1 MNKEM
6 ITRRAFAGLAA
17 ASTVSTLS
25 ACNSNVLQAIL
36 NPDSV
41 LGGGDSQNGGQ
52 GGDGDEPSQ
61 SNLVMLEETPDNPT
75 LTGDLSKIVTGVWCV
90 DNGVGT
96 KGGSKEGKTFDHGG
110 MLNQGYNDGTVLYYS
125 FKEDGTF
132 FMHNFKGVKNDGKW
146 SAKGSIV
153 IQCTYDDGDSVP
165 MTFDKDDNNYLKYA
179 DAKSEI
185 TFNFKKLSDN
195 PDDTS
200 QIAYIDGQVVNF
212 AATIPGTY
220 YLYGLH
226 YADGSKEDLTSDQ
239 IESMNKGS
247 GAAYTFSA
255 HKDGNAALFYPDGS
269 VSPIMIVAEEP
280 SSDGLSFPILAQG
293 FSQDQK
299 ISKSVLYATAEDKK
313 VLNIDTPGYT
323 LKFALINHREDNWAK
338 YEYPPKAEF
347 PWQPD
352 GKGGYKLVTPT
363 SSGSGNGG
371 SSSGNGGSSSGNGG
385 SSSGNGGSSSGNGGG
400 KGGSGKK

>member
-17 ASTVSTLS
+17 AGTASTLA
-25 ACNSNVLQAIL
+25 ACNSDVLQAIL

-41 LGGGDSQNGGQ
+41 LGGADSQNGGQ
-52 GGDGDEPSQ
+52 GGNGDQPAQ

-146 SAKGSIV
+146 EAKGSVV

-269 VSPIMIVAEEP
+269 VSPIQIVAEEP
-280 SSDGLSFPILAQG
+280 SADGLSFPILAQG
-293 FSQDQK
+293 FSKDQQ
-299 ISKSVLYATAEDKK
+299 ISKSVLYTTAEDKK
-313 VLNIDTPGYT
+313 ILNIDTPGYT

-338 YEYPPKAEF
+338 YEYPPKAQF

-352 GKGGYKLVTPT
+352 GKGGFTLVTPNSSGSGNGGSSSGSGGS

-371 SSSGNGGSSSGNGG
+371 SSSGNGG
-385 SSSGNGGSSSGNGGG
+385 GG

>member
-17 ASTVSTLS
+17 GGAASTLA
-25 ACNSNVLQAIL
+25 ACNSDVLQAIL
-36 NPDSV
+36 DPDSV
-41 LGGGDSQNGGQ
+41 LGGADQDSQGGN
-52 GGDGDEPSQ
+52 GDEPSQ
-61 SNLVMLEETPDNPT
+61 SNFVMLEETPDNPT
-75 LTGDLSKIVTGVWCV
+75 LTGDLSKIITGVWCV
-90 DNGVGT
+90 DDGVGT

-146 SAKGSIV
+146 EAKGTV
-153 IQCTYDDGDSVP
+153 AIQCTYDDGDVVP
-165 MTFDKDDNNYLKYA
+165 MLFDKDDNNYLKLS

-220 YLYGLH
+220 YLSGLH

-255 HKDGNAALFYPDGS
+255 HKDGAAALFYPDGS
-269 VSPIMIVAEEP
+269 VSPIQIVAEKP
-280 SSDGLSFPILAQG
+280 SADGLSFPIIAMG
-293 FSQDQK
+293 FSANKDY
-299 ISKSVLYATAEDKK
+299 SESVLYTTAENKK
-313 VLNIDTPGYT
+313 VLSIDTPGYT
-323 LKFALINHREDNWAK
+323 LKFALLNHREDNWAK

-352 GKGGYKLVTPT
+352 GNGGYKLVTPT
-363 SSGSGNGG
+363 SSGSGNGD
-371 SSSGNGGSSSGNGG
+371 SSSGNGG

-400 KGGSGKK
+400 GKGGSGKK

>member
-17 ASTVSTLS
+17 GGAASTLA
-25 ACNSNVLQAIL
+25 ACNSDVLQAIL
-36 NPDSV
+36 DPDSV
-41 LGGGDSQNGGQ
+41 LGGADQDSQGGN
-52 GGDGDEPSQ
+52 GDEPSQ
-61 SNLVMLEETPDNPT
+61 SNFVMLEETPDNPT
-75 LTGDLSKIVTGVWCV
+75 LTGDLSKIITGVWCV
-90 DNGVGT
+90 DDGVGT

-146 SAKGSIV
+146 EAKGTV
-153 IQCTYDDGDSVP
+153 AIQCTYDDGDVVP
-165 MTFDKDDNNYLKYA
+165 MLFDKDDNNYLKLS

-220 YLYGLH
+220 YLSGLH

-269 VSPIMIVAEEP
+269 VSPIQIVAEKP
-280 SSDGLSFPILAQG
+280 SADGLSFPIIAMG
-293 FSQDQK
+293 FSANKDY
-299 ISKSVLYATAEDKK
+299 SESVLYTTAENKK
-313 VLNIDTPGYT
+313 VLSIDTPGYT
-323 LKFALINHREDNWAK
+323 LKFALLNHREDNWAK

-352 GKGGYKLVTPT
+352 GNGGYKLVTPT
-363 SSGSGNGG
+363 SSGSGNGD
-371 SSSGNGGSSSGNGG
+371 SSSGNGG

-400 KGGSGKK
+400 GKGGSGKK

>member
-17 ASTVSTLS
+17 GGAASTLA
-25 ACNSNVLQAIL
+25 ACNSDVLQAIL

-41 LGGGDSQNGGQ
+41 LGGADQDSQGGN
-52 GGDGDEPSQ
+52 GDEPSQ
-61 SNLVMLEETPDNPT
+61 SNFVMLEETPDNPT
-75 LTGDLSKIVTGVWCV
+75 LTGDLSKIITGVWCV
-90 DNGVGT
+90 DDGVGT

-146 SAKGSIV
+146 EAKGTV
-153 IQCTYDDGDSVP
+153 AIQCTYDDGDVVP
-165 MTFDKDDNNYLKYA
+165 MLFDKDDNNYLKLS

-220 YLYGLH
+220 YLSGLH

-255 HKDGNAALFYPDGS
+255 HKDGAAALFYPDGS
-269 VSPIMIVAEEP
+269 VSPIQIVAEKP
-280 SSDGLSFPILAQG
+280 SADGLSFPIIAMG
-293 FSQDQK
+293 FSANKDY
-299 ISKSVLYATAEDKK
+299 SESVLYTTEENKK
-313 VLNIDTPGYT
+313 LLSIDTPGYT

-352 GKGGYKLVTPT
+352 GNGGYKLVTPT
-363 SSGSGNGG
+363 SSGSGNGD
-371 SSSGNGGSSSGNGG
+371 

-400 KGGSGKK
+400 GKGGSGKK

>member
-17 ASTVSTLS
+17 GGAASTLA

-41 LGGGDSQNGGQ
+41 LGGADSQNGGQ
-52 GGDGDEPSQ
+52 GGNGDEPSQ

-132 FMHNFKGVKNDGKW
+132 FMHNFKGVKNNGKW

-165 MTFDKDDNNYLKYA
+165 MTFEKDDNNYLKYA

-220 YLYGLH
+220 YLVGLH
-226 YADGSKEDLTSDQ
+226 YADGSKDDLTSDQ

-255 HKDGNAALFYPDGS
+255 HKEGNAALFYPDGS
-269 VSPIMIVAEEP
+269 VSPIQIVAEEP

-293 FSQDQK
+293 FSKDQQ
-299 ISKSVLYATAEDKK
+299 ITKSVLYTTAEDKK
-313 VLNIDTPGYT
+313 VLSIDTPGYT

-338 YEYPPKAEF
+338 YAYPPKAEF

-352 GKGGYKLVTPT
+352 GKGGYTLVTPT

-371 SSSGNGGSSSGNGG
+371 SSSGSGG

>member
-17 ASTVSTLS
+17 GGAASTLA
-25 ACNSNVLQAIL
+25 ACNSDVLQAIL
-36 NPDSV
+36 DPDSV
-41 LGGGDSQNGGQ
+41 LGGADQDSQGGN
-52 GGDGDEPSQ
+52 GDELSQ
-61 SNLVMLEETPDNPT
+61 SNFVMLEETPDNPT
-75 LTGDLSKIVTGVWCV
+75 LTGDLSKIITGVWCV
-90 DNGVGT
+90 DDGVGT

-146 SAKGSIV
+146 EAKGTV
-153 IQCTYDDGDSVP
+153 AIQCTYDDGDVVP
-165 MTFDKDDNNYLKYA
+165 MLFDKDDNNYLKLS

-220 YLYGLH
+220 YLSGLH

-269 VSPIMIVAEEP
+269 VSPIQIVAEKP
-280 SSDGLSFPILAQG
+280 SADGLSFPIIAMG
-293 FSQDQK
+293 FSANKDY
-299 ISKSVLYATAEDKK
+299 SESVLYTTEENKK
-313 VLNIDTPGYT
+313 LLSIDTPGYT

-363 SSGSGNGG
+363 SSGSGNGD
-371 SSSGNGGSSSGNGG
+371 

-400 KGGSGKK
+400 GKGGSGKK

>member
-41 LGGGDSQNGGQ
+41 LGGSDSQNGGQ
-52 GGDGDEPSQ
+52 GGNGDEPSQ

-132 FMHNFKGVKNDGKW
+132 FMHNFKGVKNNGKW
-146 SAKGSIV
+146 EAKGSIV

-280 SSDGLSFPILAQG
+280 SADGLSFPILAQG

-371 SSSGNGGSSSGNGG
+371 SSSGNGGSSSGND
-385 SSSGNGGSSSGNGGG
+385 GSSSGNGGG

>member
-17 ASTVSTLS
+17 GGAASTLA
-25 ACNSNVLQAIL
+25 ACNSDVLQAIL
-36 NPDSV
+36 DPDSV
-41 LGGGDSQNGGQ
+41 LGGADQDSQGGN
-52 GGDGDEPSQ
+52 GDEPSQ
-61 SNLVMLEETPDNPT
+61 SNFVMLEETPDNPT
-75 LTGDLSKIVTGVWCV
+75 LTGDLSKIITGVWCV
-90 DNGVGT
+90 DDGVGT

-125 FKEDGTF
+125 FKEDGSF
-132 FMHNFKGVKNDGKW
+132 FMHNFKGVKNNGKW
-146 SAKGSIV
+146 EAKGTIA
-153 IQCTYDDGDSVP
+153 IQCNYDDGDSVP
-165 MTFDKDDNNYLKYA
+165 MLFDKDDNNYLKL
-179 DAKSEI
+179 DDDESEI

-200 QIAYIDGQVVNF
+200 QIAYIEGQVINF

-220 YLYGLH
+220 YLFGLH

-255 HKDGNAALFYPDGS
+255 HKDGSAALFYPDGS
-269 VSPIMIVAEEP
+269 VSPIQIVAEKP
-280 SSDGLSFPILAQG
+280 SADGLSFPIIAMG
-293 FSQDQK
+293 FSANKDY
-299 ISKSVLYATAEDKK
+299 SESVLYTTEEDKK
-313 VLNIDTPGYT
+313 LLSIDTPRYT
-323 LKFALINHREDNWAK
+323 LKFALLNHREDNWAK

-352 GKGGYKLVTPT
+352 GKGGFKLVTPT

-371 SSSGNGGSSSGNGG
+371 SSSGSGSG
-385 SSSGNGGSSSGNGGG
+385 SSGNGGSSSGNGGG

>member
-1 MNKEM
+1 MNKKM
-6 ITRRAFAGLAA
+6 MTRRAFTGLAA
-17 ASTVSTLS
+17 GGAASTLA
-25 ACNSNVLQAIL
+25 ACNSDVLQAIL
-36 NPDSV
+36 DPDSV
-41 LGGGDSQNGGQ
+41 LGGADQDSQGGN
-52 GGDGDEPSQ
+52 GDEPSQ
-61 SNLVMLEETPDNPT
+61 SNFVMLEETPDNPT
-75 LTGDLSKIVTGVWCV
+75 LTGDLSKIITGVWCA
-90 DNGVGT
+90 DDGVGT

-146 SAKGSIV
+146 EAKGTV
-153 IQCTYDDGDSVP
+153 AIQCTYDDGDVVP
-165 MTFDKDDNNYLKYA
+165 MLFDKDDNNYLKLS

-220 YLYGLH
+220 YLSGLH

-269 VSPIMIVAEEP
+269 VSPIQIVAEKP
-280 SSDGLSFPILAQG
+280 SADGLSFPIIAMG
-293 FSQDQK
+293 FSANKDY
-299 ISKSVLYATAEDKK
+299 SESVLYTTAENKK
-313 VLNIDTPGYT
+313 VLSIDTPGYT
-323 LKFALINHREDNWAK
+323 LKFALLNHREDNWAK

-352 GKGGYKLVTPT
+352 GNGGYKLVTPT
-363 SSGSGNGG
+363 SSGSGNGD
-371 SSSGNGGSSSGNGG
+371 SSSGNGG

-400 KGGSGKK
+400 GKGGSGKK

>member
-17 ASTVSTLS
+17 GGAASTLA
-25 ACNSNVLQAIL
+25 ACNSDVLQAIL
-36 NPDSV
+36 DPDSV
-41 LGGGDSQNGGQ
+41 LGGADQDSQGGN
-52 GGDGDEPSQ
+52 GDEPSQ
-61 SNLVMLEETPDNPT
+61 SNFVMLEETPDNPT
-75 LTGDLSKIVTGVWCV
+75 LTGDLSKIITGVWCV
-90 DNGVGT
+90 DDGVGT

-132 FMHNFKGVKNDGKW
+132 FMHNFKGVKNNGKW
-146 SAKGSIV
+146 EAKGTV
-153 IQCTYDDGDSVP
+153 AIQCNYDDGDSVP
-165 MTFDKDDNNYLKYA
+165 MLFDKDDNNYLKLS

-220 YLYGLH
+220 YLFGLH
-226 YADGSKEDLTSDQ
+226 YADGSKEDLTSEQ

-255 HKDGNAALFYPDGS
+255 HKEGNAALFYPDGS
-269 VSPIMIVAEEP
+269 VAPIQIVAEEP
-280 SSDGLSFPILAQG
+280 SADGLSFPILAQG
-293 FSQDQK
+293 FSKDGQ
-299 ISKSVLYATAEDKK
+299 IAKSVLYTTAEDKK
-313 VLNIDTPGYT
+313 LLSIDTPGYT

-352 GKGGYKLVTPT
+352 GKGGYTLVMPT
-363 SSGSGNGG
+363 SSGSDNGG

-385 SSSGNGGSSSGNGGG
+385 SG
-400 KGGSGKK
+400 KGGLGKK

>member
-41 LGGGDSQNGGQ
+41 LGGTDSQNGGQ
-52 GGDGDEPSQ
+52 GGNGDEPSQ

-132 FMHNFKGVKNDGKW
+132 FMHNFKGVKNNGKW
-146 SAKGSIV
+146 EAKGTLV

-269 VSPIMIVAEEP
+269 VSPIQIVAEEP

-293 FSQDQK
+293 FSQDQQ
-299 ISKSVLYATAEDKK
+299 ISKSVLYTTAEDKK
-313 VLNIDTPGYT
+313 VLSIDTPGYT

-338 YEYPPKAEF
+338 YAYPPKAEF

-352 GKGGYKLVTPT
+352 GKGGYTLVTPT

-385 SSSGNGGSSSGNGGG
+385 SSSGNGGG

>member
-1 MNKEM
+1 
-6 ITRRAFAGLAA
+6 
-17 ASTVSTLS
+17 
-25 ACNSNVLQAIL
+25 
-36 NPDSV
+36 
-41 LGGGDSQNGGQ
+41 
-52 GGDGDEPSQ
+52 
-61 SNLVMLEETPDNPT
+61 
-75 LTGDLSKIVTGVWCV
+75 
-90 DNGVGT
+90 
-96 KGGSKEGKTFDHGG
+96 

-146 SAKGSIV
+146 EAKGTV
-153 IQCTYDDGDSVP
+153 AIQCTYDDGDVVP
-165 MTFDKDDNNYLKYA
+165 MLFDKDDNNYLKLS

-220 YLYGLH
+220 YLSGLH

-255 HKDGNAALFYPDGS
+255 HKDGAAALFYPDGS
-269 VSPIMIVAEEP
+269 VSPIQIVAEKP
-280 SSDGLSFPILAQG
+280 SADGLSFPIIAMG
-293 FSQDQK
+293 FSANKDY
-299 ISKSVLYATAEDKK
+299 SESVLYTTEENKK
-313 VLNIDTPGYT
+313 LLSIDTPGYT

-352 GKGGYKLVTPT
+352 GNGGYKLVTPT
-363 SSGSGNGG
+363 SSGSGNGD
-371 SSSGNGGSSSGNGG
+371 SSSGNGG

-400 KGGSGKK
+400 GKGGSGKK

>member
-1 MNKEM
+1 MNKKM
-6 ITRRAFAGLAA
+6 MTRRAFTGLAA
-17 ASTVSTLS
+17 GGAASTLA
-25 ACNSNVLQAIL
+25 ACNSDVLQAIL
-36 NPDSV
+36 DPDSV
-41 LGGGDSQNGGQ
+41 LGGADQDSQGGN
-52 GGDGDEPSQ
+52 GDEPSQ
-61 SNLVMLEETPDNPT
+61 SNFVMLEETPDNPT
-75 LTGDLSKIVTGVWCV
+75 LTGDLSKIITGVWCV
-90 DNGVGT
+90 DDGVGT

-132 FMHNFKGVKNDGKW
+132 FMHNFKGVKNAGKW
-146 SAKGSIV
+146 EAKGTV
-153 IQCTYDDGDSVP
+153 AIQCTYDDGDVVP
-165 MTFDKDDNNYLKYA
+165 MLFDKDDNNYLKLS

-220 YLYGLH
+220 FLFGLH
-226 YADGSKEDLTSDQ
+226 YADGSKEDLTSEQ

-247 GAAYTFSA
+247 GGAYTFSA
-255 HKDGNAALFYPDGS
+255 HKDGAAALFYPDGS
-269 VSPIMIVAEEP
+269 VSPIQIVAEKP
-280 SSDGLSFPILAQG
+280 SADGLSFPIIAMG
-293 FSQDQK
+293 FSANEDY
-299 ISKSVLYATAEDKK
+299 SESVLYTTEENKK
-313 VLNIDTPGYT
+313 LLSIDTPGYT
-323 LKFALINHREDNWAK
+323 LKFALLNHREDNWAK

-371 SSSGNGGSSSGNGG
+371 SSSGNGG
-385 SSSGNGGSSSGNGGG
+385 GG

>member
-41 LGGGDSQNGGQ
+41 LGGADSQNGGQ
-52 GGDGDEPSQ
+52 GGNGDEPSQ

-146 SAKGSIV
+146 EAKGTLV

-385 SSSGNGGSSSGNGGG
+385 SSSGNGGG

>member
-6 ITRRAFAGLAA
+6 ITRRAFARLAAGGA
-17 ASTVSTLS
+17 ASTPA
-25 ACNSNVLQAIL
+25 ACNSDALQAIL

-41 LGGGDSQNGGQ
+41 LGGAGQTDPQ
-52 GGDGDEPSQ
+52 GGTGDTPSH
-61 SNLVMLEETPDNPT
+61 SSFVKLEETPDNPT
-75 LTGDLSKIVTGVWCV
+75 LTGDLSKIITGVWCV

-146 SAKGSIV
+146 EAKGTV
-153 IQCTYDDGDSVP
+153 AIQCTYDDGDVVP
-165 MTFDKDDNNYLKYA
+165 MLFDKDDNNYLKLS

-220 YLYGLH
+220 YLSGLH

-269 VSPIMIVAEEP
+269 VSPIQIVAEKP
-280 SSDGLSFPILAQG
+280 SADGLSFPIIAMG
-293 FSQDQK
+293 FSANKDY
-299 ISKSVLYATAEDKK
+299 SESVLYTTSENKK
-313 VLNIDTPGYT
+313 VLSIDTPGYT
-323 LKFALINHREDNWAK
+323 LKFALLNHREDNWAK

-352 GKGGYKLVTPT
+352 GKGGFKLVTPT
-363 SSGSGNGG
+363 SSDSGNGG
-371 SSSGNGGSSSGNGG
+371 SSSGNGD
-385 SSSGNGGSSSGNGGG
+385 GG

>member
-17 ASTVSTLS
+17 GGAASTLA
-25 ACNSNVLQAIL
+25 ACNSDVLQAIL

-41 LGGGDSQNGGQ
+41 LGGADQDSQGGN
-52 GGDGDEPSQ
+52 GDEPSQ
-61 SNLVMLEETPDNPT
+61 SNFVMLEETPDNPT
-75 LTGDLSKIVTGVWCV
+75 LTGDLSKIITGVWCV
-90 DNGVGT
+90 DDGVGT

-146 SAKGSIV
+146 EAKGTV
-153 IQCTYDDGDSVP
+153 AIQCTYDDGDVVP
-165 MTFDKDDNNYLKYA
+165 MLFDKDDNNYLKLS

-220 YLYGLH
+220 YLSGLH

-255 HKDGNAALFYPDGS
+255 HKDGAAALFYPDGS
-269 VSPIMIVAEEP
+269 VSPIQIVAEKP
-280 SSDGLSFPILAQG
+280 SADGLSFPIIAMG
-293 FSQDQK
+293 FSANKDY
-299 ISKSVLYATAEDKK
+299 SESVLYTTEENKK
-313 VLNIDTPGYT
+313 LLSIDTPGYT
-323 LKFALINHREDNWAK
+323 LKFALLNHREDNWAK

-352 GKGGYKLVTPT
+352 GNGGYKLVTPT
-363 SSGSGNGG
+363 SSGSGNGD
-371 SSSGNGGSSSGNGG
+371 

-400 KGGSGKK
+400 GKGGSGKK

>member
-17 ASTVSTLS
+17 GGAARTLA
-25 ACNSNVLQAIL
+25 ACNSDVLQAIL
-36 NPDSV
+36 DPDFV
-41 LGGGDSQNGGQ
+41 LGGADQDSQGGN
-52 GGDGDEPSQ
+52 GDEPSQ
-61 SNLVMLEETPDNPT
+61 SNFVMLEETPDNPT
-75 LTGDLSKIVTGVWCV
+75 LTGDLSKIITGVWCV
-90 DNGVGT
+90 DDGVGT

-146 SAKGSIV
+146 EAKGTV
-153 IQCTYDDGDSVP
+153 AIQCTYDDGDVVP
-165 MTFDKDDNNYLKYA
+165 MLFDKDDNNYLKLS

-220 YLYGLH
+220 YLSGLH

-269 VSPIMIVAEEP
+269 VSSIQIVAEKP
-280 SSDGLSFPILAQG
+280 SADGLSFPIIAMG
-293 FSQDQK
+293 FSANKDY
-299 ISKSVLYATAEDKK
+299 SESVLYTTAENKK
-313 VLNIDTPGYT
+313 VLSIDAPGYT
-323 LKFALINHREDNWAK
+323 LKFALLNHREDNWAK

-363 SSGSGNGG
+363 SSGSGNGD
-371 SSSGNGGSSSGNGG
+371 

-400 KGGSGKK
+400 GKGGSGKK

>member
-17 ASTVSTLS
+17 GGAASTLA
-25 ACNSNVLQAIL
+25 ACNSDVLQAIL
-36 NPDSV
+36 DPDSV
-41 LGGGDSQNGGQ
+41 LGGADQDSQGGN
-52 GGDGDEPSQ
+52 GDEPSQ
-61 SNLVMLEETPDNPT
+61 SNFVMLEETPDNPT
-75 LTGDLSKIVTGVWCV
+75 LTGDLSKIITGVWCV
-90 DNGVGT
+90 DDGVGT

-146 SAKGSIV
+146 EAKGTV
-153 IQCTYDDGDSVP
+153 AIQCTYDDGDVVP
-165 MTFDKDDNNYLKYA
+165 MLFDKDDNNYLKLS

-220 YLYGLH
+220 YLSGLH

-269 VSPIMIVAEEP
+269 VSPIQIVAEKP
-280 SSDGLSFPILAQG
+280 SADGLSFPIIAMG
-293 FSQDQK
+293 FSANEDY
-299 ISKSVLYATAEDKK
+299 SESVLYTTEENKK
-313 VLNIDTPGYT
+313 LLSIDTPGYT

-363 SSGSGNGG
+363 SSGSGNGD
-371 SSSGNGGSSSGNGG
+371 SSSGNGG

-400 KGGSGKK
+400 GKGGSGKK

>member
-17 ASTVSTLS
+17 GGAASTLA
-25 ACNSNVLQAIL
+25 ACNSDVLQAIL
-36 NPDSV
+36 DPDFV
-41 LGGGDSQNGGQ
+41 LGGADQDSQGGN
-52 GGDGDEPSQ
+52 GDEPSQ
-61 SNLVMLEETPDNPT
+61 SNFVMLEETPDNPT
-75 LTGDLSKIVTGVWCV
+75 LTGDLSKIITGVWCV
-90 DNGVGT
+90 DDGVGT

-146 SAKGSIV
+146 EAKGTV
-153 IQCTYDDGDSVP
+153 AIQCTYDDGDVVP
-165 MTFDKDDNNYLKYA
+165 MLFDKDDNNYLKLS

-220 YLYGLH
+220 YLSGLH

-269 VSPIMIVAEEP
+269 VSPIQIVAEKP
-280 SSDGLSFPILAQG
+280 SADGLSFPIIAMG
-293 FSQDQK
+293 FSANKDY
-299 ISKSVLYATAEDKK
+299 SESVLYTTSENKK
-313 VLNIDTPGYT
+313 VLSIDTPGYT
-323 LKFALINHREDNWAK
+323 LKFALLNHREDNWAK

-352 GKGGYKLVTPT
+352 GKGGFKLVTPT

-371 SSSGNGGSSSGNGG
+371 SSSGNGD
-385 SSSGNGGSSSGNGGG
+385 GG

>member
-17 ASTVSTLS
+17 AGTASTLA
-25 ACNSNVLQAIL
+25 ACNSDVLQAIL

-41 LGGGDSQNGGQ
+41 LGGADSQNGGQ
-52 GGDGDEPSQ
+52 GGNGDQPSQ

-132 FMHNFKGVKNDGKW
+132 FMHNFKGVKNEGKW

-220 YLYGLH
+220 YLIGLH

-255 HKDGNAALFYPDGS
+255 HKEGNAALFYPDGS
-269 VSPIMIVAEEP
+269 VSPIQIVAEEP

-293 FSQDQK
+293 FSKDQQ
-299 ISKSVLYATAEDKK
+299 ISKSVLYTTAEDKK
-313 VLNIDTPGYT
+313 ILNIDTPGYT
-323 LKFALINHREDNWAK
+323 LKFALINHREENWAK
-338 YEYPPKAEF
+338 YEYPPKAQF

-352 GKGGYKLVTPT
+352 GKGGYTLVTPT
-363 SSGSGNGG
+363 SSDSGNGG
-371 SSSGNGGSSSGNGG
+371 SSSGS
-385 SSSGNGGSSSGNGGG
+385 GGSSSGNGGG
-400 KGGSGKK
+400 GKGGSGKK

>member
-17 ASTVSTLS
+17 GGAASTLA
-25 ACNSNVLQAIL
+25 ACNSDVLQAIL
-36 NPDSV
+36 DPDSV
-41 LGGGDSQNGGQ
+41 LGGADQDSQGGN
-52 GGDGDEPSQ
+52 GDEPSQ
-61 SNLVMLEETPDNPT
+61 SNFVMLEETPDNPT
-75 LTGDLSKIVTGVWCV
+75 LTGDLSKIITGVWCV
-90 DNGVGT
+90 DDGVGT

-146 SAKGSIV
+146 EAKGTV
-153 IQCTYDDGDSVP
+153 AIQCTYDDGDVVP
-165 MTFDKDDNNYLKYA
+165 MLFDKDDNNYLKLS

-220 YLYGLH
+220 YLSGLH

-269 VSPIMIVAEEP
+269 VSPIQIVAEKP
-280 SSDGLSFPILAQG
+280 SADGLSFPIIAMG
-293 FSQDQK
+293 FSANKDY
-299 ISKSVLYATAEDKK
+299 SESVLYTTSENKK
-313 VLNIDTPGYT
+313 VLSIDTPGYT
-323 LKFALINHREDNWAK
+323 LKFALLNHREDNWAK

-352 GKGGYKLVTPT
+352 GKGGFKLVTPT
-363 SSGSGNGG
+363 SSDSGNGG
-371 SSSGNGGSSSGNGG
+371 SSSGNGD
-385 SSSGNGGSSSGNGGG
+385 GG

>member
-17 ASTVSTLS
+17 GGAASTLA
-25 ACNSNVLQAIL
+25 ACNSDVLQAIL
-36 NPDSV
+36 DPDSV
-41 LGGGDSQNGGQ
+41 LGGADQDSQGGN
-52 GGDGDEPSQ
+52 GDEPSQ
-61 SNLVMLEETPDNPT
+61 SNFVMLEETPDNPT
-75 LTGDLSKIVTGVWCV
+75 LTGDLSKIITGVWCV
-90 DNGVGT
+90 DDGVGT

-146 SAKGSIV
+146 EAKGTV
-153 IQCTYDDGDSVP
+153 AIQCTYDDGDVVP
-165 MTFDKDDNNYLKYA
+165 MLFDKDDNNYLKLS

-220 YLYGLH
+220 YLSGLH

-269 VSPIMIVAEEP
+269 VSPIQIVAEKP
-280 SSDGLSFPILAQG
+280 SADGLSFPIIAMG
-293 FSQDQK
+293 FSANKDY
-299 ISKSVLYATAEDKK
+299 SESVLYTTAENKK
-313 VLNIDTPGYT
+313 VLSIDTPGYT
-323 LKFALINHREDNWAK
+323 LKFALLNHREDNWAK

-352 GKGGYKLVTPT
+352 GNGGYKLVTPT
-363 SSGSGNGG
+363 SSGSGNGD
-371 SSSGNGGSSSGNGG
+371 SSSGNGG

-400 KGGSGKK
+400 GKGGTGKK

>member
-17 ASTVSTLS
+17 GGAASTLA
-25 ACNSNVLQAIL
+25 ACNSDVLQAIL

-41 LGGGDSQNGGQ
+41 LGGADQDSQGGN
-52 GGDGDEPSQ
+52 GDEPSQ
-61 SNLVMLEETPDNPT
+61 SNFVMLEETPDNPT
-75 LTGDLSKIVTGVWCV
+75 LTGDLSKIITGVWCV
-90 DNGVGT
+90 DDGVGT

-146 SAKGSIV
+146 EAKGTV
-153 IQCTYDDGDSVP
+153 AIQCTYDDGDVVP
-165 MTFDKDDNNYLKYA
+165 MLFDKDDNNYLKLS

-220 YLYGLH
+220 YLSGLH

-255 HKDGNAALFYPDGS
+255 HKDGAAALFYPDGS
-269 VSPIMIVAEEP
+269 VSPIQIVAEKP
-280 SSDGLSFPILAQG
+280 SADGLSFPIIAMG
-293 FSQDQK
+293 FSANKDY
-299 ISKSVLYATAEDKK
+299 SESVLYTTAENKK
-313 VLNIDTPGYT
+313 VLSIDTPGYT

-352 GKGGYKLVTPT
+352 GNGGYKLVTPT
-363 SSGSGNGG
+363 SSGSGNGD
-371 SSSGNGGSSSGNGG
+371 SSSGNGG

-400 KGGSGKK
+400 GKGGSGKK

>member
-17 ASTVSTLS
+17 GGAASTLA
-25 ACNSNVLQAIL
+25 ACNSDVLQAIL
-36 NPDSV
+36 DPDSV
-41 LGGGDSQNGGQ
+41 LGGAGQTDPQ
-52 GGDGDEPSQ
+52 GGTGDTPSH
-61 SNLVMLEETPDNPT
+61 SSFVKLEETPDNPT
-75 LTGDLSKIVTGVWCV
+75 LTGDLSKIITGVWCV

-146 SAKGSIV
+146 EAKGTV
-153 IQCTYDDGDSVP
+153 AIQCTYDDGDVVP
-165 MTFDKDDNNYLKYA
+165 MLFDKDDNNYLKLS

-220 YLYGLH
+220 YLSGLH

-269 VSPIMIVAEEP
+269 VSPIQIVAEKP
-280 SSDGLSFPILAQG
+280 SADGLSFPIIAMG
-293 FSQDQK
+293 FSANKDY
-299 ISKSVLYATAEDKK
+299 SESVLYTTSENKK
-313 VLNIDTPGYT
+313 VLSIDTPGYT
-323 LKFALINHREDNWAK
+323 LKFALLNHREDNWAK

-352 GKGGYKLVTPT
+352 GNGGYKLVTPT
-363 SSGSGNGG
+363 SSGSGNGD
-371 SSSGNGGSSSGNGG
+371 

-400 KGGSGKK
+400 GKGGTGKK

>member
-1 MNKEM
+1 MK
-6 ITRRAFAGLAA
+6 
-17 ASTVSTLS
+17 
-25 ACNSNVLQAIL
+25 
-36 NPDSV
+36 
-41 LGGGDSQNGGQ
+41 
-52 GGDGDEPSQ
+52 
-61 SNLVMLEETPDNPT
+61 LEEIPDHPT
-75 LTGDLSKIVTGVWCV
+75 LTGDFSKIITGVWCV

-146 SAKGSIV
+146 EAKGTIA

-165 MTFDKDDNNYLKYA
+165 MLFDKDDNNYLKYS

-200 QIAYIDGQVVNF
+200 QIAYIEGQVVNF

-220 YLYGLH
+220 YLFGLH

-247 GAAYTFSA
+247 GGAYTFSA
-255 HKDGNAALFYPDGS
+255 HKDGAAALFYPDGS
-269 VSPIMIVAEEP
+269 VSPIQIVAEEP
-280 SSDGLSFPILAQG
+280 SADGLSFPILAQG
-293 FSQDQK
+293 FSETEQ
-299 ISKSVLYATAEDKK
+299 ISKSVLYTTAENKK
-313 VLNIDTPGYT
+313 LLSIDAPGFT
-323 LKFALINHREDNWAK
+323 LKFALLNHREDDWAK

-363 SSGSGNGG
+363 SGSGNGG

-385 SSSGNGGSSSGNGGG
+385 SG
-400 KGGSGKK
+400 KGGLGKK

>member
-41 LGGGDSQNGGQ
+41 LGGTDSQNGGQ
-52 GGDGDEPSQ
+52 SGDGDSSSKSE
-61 SNLVMLEETPDNPT
+61 LIKLEEIPDNPT

-132 FMHNFKGVKNDGKW
+132 FMHNFKGVKNNGKW
-146 SAKGSIV
+146 EAKGSIV

-195 PDDTS
+195 PDNTS

-255 HKDGNAALFYPDGS
+255 HKEGTAALFYPDGS
-269 VSPIMIVAEEP
+269 VSPIQIVAEEP

-293 FSQDQK
+293 FSKDQQ
-299 ISKSVLYATAEDKK
+299 ITKSVLYTTAEDKK
-313 VLNIDTPGYT
+313 VLSIDTPGYT

-352 GKGGYKLVTPT
+352 GKGGYTLVTPT

-385 SSSGNGGSSSGNGGG
+385 G

>member
-17 ASTVSTLS
+17 GGAASTLA
-25 ACNSNVLQAIL
+25 ACNSDVMQAIL
-36 NPDSV
+36 NPDSI
-41 LGGGDSQNGGQ
+41 LGGAGQDPQNGGQ
-52 GGDGDEPSQ
+52 GGTGDTPSQ
-61 SNLVMLEETPDNPT
+61 SDFVKLEEIPDHPT
-75 LTGDLSKIVTGVWCV
+75 LTGDFSKIITGVWCV

-146 SAKGSIV
+146 EAKGTV
-153 IQCTYDDGDSVP
+153 AIQCNYDDGDSVP
-165 MTFDKDDNNYLKYA
+165 MLFDKDDNNYLKYS

-200 QIAYIDGQVVNF
+200 QIAYIEGQVINF

-220 YLYGLH
+220 FLFGLH

-247 GAAYTFSA
+247 GGAYTFSA
-255 HKDGNAALFYPDGS
+255 HKDGAAALCSIQTVAFLLFRLLQKSLRQMVFLSPFLLRAFQKLNRYLSLFYTLLRK
-269 VSPIMIVAEEP
+269 IK
-280 SSDGLSFPILAQG
+280 SF
-293 FSQDQK
+293 
-299 ISKSVLYATAEDKK
+299 SVLMLLDLLLSLPSLIT
-313 VLNIDTPGYT
+313 VRMIGLNMSI
-323 LKFALINHREDNWAK
+323 HQR
-338 YEYPPKAEF
+338 
-347 PWQPD
+347 Q
-352 GKGGYKLVTPT
+352 
-363 SSGSGNGG
+363 SSLGSQMVRVAI
-371 SSSGNGGSSSGNGG
+371 S
-385 SSSGNGGSSSGNGGG
+385 
-400 KGGSGKK
+400 

>member
-6 ITRRAFAGLAA
+6 MTRRAFAGLAA
-17 ASTVSTLS
+17 AGTASTLA
-25 ACNSNVLQAIL
+25 ACNSDVLQAIL

-41 LGGGDSQNGGQ
+41 LGGADSQNGGQ
-52 GGDGDEPSQ
+52 GGTGDAPSQ
-61 SNLVMLEETPDNPT
+61 SSLVKLEETPDNPT

-146 SAKGSIV
+146 EAKGSVV

-165 MTFDKDDNNYLKYA
+165 MYFDKDDNNYLKYS

-269 VSPIMIVAEEP
+269 VSPIQIVAEEP
-280 SSDGLSFPILAQG
+280 SADGLSFPILAQG
-293 FSQDQK
+293 FSKDQQ
-299 ISKSVLYATAEDKK
+299 ISKSVLYTTADDKK
-313 VLNIDTPGYT
+313 ILNIDTPGYT

-347 PWQPD
+347 PWQSD
-352 GKGGYKLVTPT
+352 GKGGYTLVTPT

-385 SSSGNGGSSSGNGGG
+385 SSSGNGGSG
-400 KGGSGKK
+400 KGGLGKK

>member
-17 ASTVSTLS
+17 GGAASTLA
-25 ACNSNVLQAIL
+25 ACNSDVLQAIL
-36 NPDSV
+36 DPDSV
-41 LGGGDSQNGGQ
+41 LGGADQDSQGGT
-52 GGDGDEPSQ
+52 GDTPSH
-61 SNLVMLEETPDNPT
+61 SSLVKLEETPDNPT
-75 LTGDLSKIVTGVWCV
+75 LTGDLSKIITGVWCV

-132 FMHNFKGVKNDGKW
+132 FMHNFKGVKNNGKW
-146 SAKGSIV
+146 EAKGTIA
-153 IQCTYDDGDSVP
+153 IQCNYDDGDSVP
-165 MTFDKDDNNYLKYA
+165 MLFDKDDNNYLKLDD
-179 DAKSEI
+179 DASEI

-220 YLYGLH
+220 YLFGLH
-226 YADGSKEDLTSDQ
+226 YADGSKEDLTSEQ

-269 VSPIMIVAEEP
+269 VSPIQIVAEEP
-280 SSDGLSFPILAQG
+280 SEDGLSFPILAMG
-293 FSQDQK
+293 FSADED
-299 ISKSVLYATAEDKK
+299 ISQSVLYTTEEDKK
-313 VLNIDTPGYT
+313 LLSIDTPRYT
-323 LKFALINHREDNWAK
+323 LKFALLNHREDNWAK

-352 GKGGYKLVTPT
+352 GKGGFKLVTPT

-371 SSSGNGGSSSGNGG
+371 SSSGSGSG
-385 SSSGNGGSSSGNGGG
+385 SSGNGGSSSGNGGG
-400 KGGSGKK
+400 GKGGSGKK

>member
-17 ASTVSTLS
+17 GGAASTLA
-25 ACNSNVLQAIL
+25 ACNSDVLQAIL
-36 NPDSV
+36 DPDSV
-41 LGGGDSQNGGQ
+41 LGGADQDSQGGN
-52 GGDGDEPSQ
+52 GDEPSQ
-61 SNLVMLEETPDNPT
+61 SNFVMLEETPDNPT
-75 LTGDLSKIVTGVWCV
+75 LTGDLSKIITGVWCV
-90 DNGVGT
+90 DDGVGT

-146 SAKGSIV
+146 EAKGTV
-153 IQCTYDDGDSVP
+153 AIQCTYDDGDVVP
-165 MTFDKDDNNYLKYA
+165 MLFDKDDNNYLKLS

-185 TFNFKKLSDN
+185 TFNFKKHSDN

-220 YLYGLH
+220 YLSGLH

-269 VSPIMIVAEEP
+269 VSPIQIVAEKP
-280 SSDGLSFPILAQG
+280 SADGLSFPIIAMG
-293 FSQDQK
+293 FSANKDY
-299 ISKSVLYATAEDKK
+299 SESVLYTTAENKK
-313 VLNIDTPGYT
+313 VLSIDTPGYT
-323 LKFALINHREDNWAK
+323 LKFALLNHREDNWAK

-352 GKGGYKLVTPT
+352 GNGGYKLVTPT
-363 SSGSGNGG
+363 SSGSGNGD
-371 SSSGNGGSSSGNGG
+371 SSSGNGG

-400 KGGSGKK
+400 GKGGSGKK

>member
-17 ASTVSTLS
+17 GGAASTLA
-25 ACNSNVLQAIL
+25 ACNSDVLQAIL
-36 NPDSV
+36 DPDSV
-41 LGGGDSQNGGQ
+41 LGGADQDSQGGN
-52 GGDGDEPSQ
+52 GDEPSQ
-61 SNLVMLEETPDNPT
+61 SNFVMLEETPDNPT
-75 LTGDLSKIVTGVWCV
+75 LTGDLSKIITGVWCV
-90 DNGVGT
+90 DDGVGT

-146 SAKGSIV
+146 EAKGTV
-153 IQCTYDDGDSVP
+153 AIQCTYDDGDVVP
-165 MTFDKDDNNYLKYA
+165 MLFDKDDNNYLKLS

-185 TFNFKKLSDN
+185 TFNFKKPSDN

-220 YLYGLH
+220 YLSGLH
-226 YADGSKEDLTSDQ
+226 YADGYKEDLTSDQ

-255 HKDGNAALFYPDGS
+255 HKDGAAALFYPDGS
-269 VSPIMIVAEEP
+269 VSPIQIVAEKP
-280 SSDGLSFPILAQG
+280 SADGLSFPIIAMG
-293 FSQDQK
+293 FSANKDY
-299 ISKSVLYATAEDKK
+299 SESVLYTTAENKK
-313 VLNIDTPGYT
+313 VLSIDTPGYT
-323 LKFALINHREDNWAK
+323 LKFALLNHREDNWAK

-352 GKGGYKLVTPT
+352 GNGGYKLVTPT
-363 SSGSGNGG
+363 SSGSGNGD
-371 SSSGNGGSSSGNGG
+371 SSSGNGG

-400 KGGSGKK
+400 GKGGSGKK